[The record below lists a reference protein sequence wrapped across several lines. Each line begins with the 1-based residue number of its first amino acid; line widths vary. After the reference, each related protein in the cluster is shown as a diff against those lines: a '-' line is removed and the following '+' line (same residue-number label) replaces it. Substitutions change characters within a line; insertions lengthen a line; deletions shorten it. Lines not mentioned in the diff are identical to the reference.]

1 MTAEKSDKQPDEP
14 HNRRSGRQASS
25 LLNMLSVYGILI
37 VFSGGIHLLS
47 LLALPF
53 YPDEAGEGMF
63 IAVPSLCAML
73 FGAALHLLFR
83 KNESQ
88 ISAKHGAVLVC
99 LLWFTSV
106 LITAIPYMLSG
117 RLNFTQSFFE
127 GMSGWTTTS
136 MTLID
141 PDSLPNVLILCRS
154 ITNFF
159 GGVGL
164 ICVVASTLSETN
176 IMHLYNAEGHS
187 GKLLPNL
194 AKSTRLIMSLFAAY
208 FAVGTLAYII
218 AGMPVFDALNY
229 CMTALSTGGI
239 SLSSESITAYNSI
252 PIEIIT
258 MILMLL
264 GATNFLVHMMVIK
277 RKWQIHKVGEIR
289 CFAILLLAGTA
300 LISLAFFGAV
310 YDSAGKSIRS
320 ALFNTVSIITT
331 TGFKTLPS
339 YDKLP
344 YFSLAV
350 IVFLMFVGGSAGS
363 TAGGIK
369 IGRLYLICKSVV
381 WRIKRQFMSERN
393 TKELSVYYPQG
404 RVFVK
409 EEQCAETY
417 NYVFVHITVLFI
429 GVLVLTANGYS
440 LQDSVFDFTSVMGTV
455 GLSSGIVS
463 PTAPGVVLWTMSL
476 GMFLGRLEI
485 IVIFLAFIQVFKD
498 AGKSL
503 LRKP

>member
-1 MTAEKSDKQPDEP
+1 MTAKQP
-14 HNRRSGRQASS
+14 SS
-25 LLNMLSVYGILI
+25 LMNMLSIYGILLI
-37 VFSGGIHLLS
+37 FTGGVHLLP
-47 LLALPF
+47 LAVLPF
-53 YPDEAGEGMF
+53 YQDEVREGLY
-63 IAVPSLCAML
+63 IAIPSISAML
-73 FGAALHLLFR
+73 FGALLHVLFR

-99 LLWFTSV
+99 ILWFSSV
-106 LITAIPYMLSG
+106 LVTAIPYMLSG
-117 RLNFTQSFFE
+117 RLNFTQAFFE

-136 MTLID
+136 MTLVE
-141 PDSLPNVLILCRS
+141 PESLPHVLLLCRS
-154 ITNFF
+154 ITNYF

-164 ICVVASTLSETN
+164 VCVIVSALSESN

-194 AKSTRLIMSLFAAY
+194 AKSTRLIMSLFSVY
-208 FAVGTLAYII
+208 FAVGTVAYII
-218 AGMPVFDALNY
+218 AGMPVFDAVNY
-229 CMTALSTGGI
+229 CMTALSTGGTNLG
-239 SLSSESITAYNSI
+239 SKSIAVYDSI

-264 GATNFLVHMMVIK
+264 GATNFLVHIMVLK
-277 RKWQIHKVGEIR
+277 RKRRIYKIGEIR
-289 CFAILLLAGTA
+289 CLAIMLLAGTVFIA
-300 LISLAFFGAV
+300 IAFFGKV
-310 YDSAGKSIRS
+310 YQGAGRSIRS

-339 YDKLP
+339 YETLP
-344 YFSLAV
+344 YFSIAV
-350 IVFLMFVGGSAGS
+350 IVFFMFVGGSAGS

-417 NYVFVHITVLFI
+417 NYVFIHLAVLI
-429 GVLVLTANGYS
+429 AGVLVLTAHGYS
-440 LQDSVFDFTSVMGTV
+440 LQDSLFEFTSVMGTV
-455 GLSSGIVS
+455 GLSSGIANAN
-463 PTAPGVVLWTMSL
+463 APGVVLWTMSF

-485 IVIFLAFIQVFKD
+485 IVVFLAFIQVFKD
-498 AGKSL
+498 AGRSFT
-503 LRKP
+503 RRV